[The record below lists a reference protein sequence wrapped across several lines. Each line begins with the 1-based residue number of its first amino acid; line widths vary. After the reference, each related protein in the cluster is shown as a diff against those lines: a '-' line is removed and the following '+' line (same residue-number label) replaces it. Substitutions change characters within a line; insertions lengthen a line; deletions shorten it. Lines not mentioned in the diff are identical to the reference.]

1 MLKSTPFFP
10 QCMSAWLN
18 TIKFTVIITSYF
30 FPYHSQSFNQ
40 LND

>member
-30 FPYHSQSFNQ
+30 FRITLNHSTS
-40 LND
+40 